1 MNLPINNNSLNV
13 ITGDEDNYLSY
24 WLKKSIKRA
33 SRIDII
39 VSFLMESG
47 VKMLVKDLEE
57 AIDRGAE
64 VRILTGNYLS
74 ITQPQALYMLRD
86 ALGDRINLR
95 FYSEKNKSFH
105 PKSYIFHYAD
115 DGEVFIGSSNISRGA
130 LTNSIE
136 WNYRL
141 AKRNSEEDFKAFAD
155 SFVDLWENHSYE
167 VDDKVLASYARS
179 WIRPKIYKNMFEGDQ
194 SNVVDMVEPR
204 GAQIEALYELKKTRE
219 EGFDKALVIASTGIG
234 KTYLAA
240 FDSREYEKVLFVA
253 HREEIIKQ
261 ALTSF
266 KNVSP
271 EKSTGLFYSEYK
283 EHDRD
288 AVFAIVNTLG
298 KKDYL
303 NEDFFAKDQF
313 DYIVIDEFH
322 HAAADTY
329 KRVLD
334 YFEPKFLLG
343 LTATPERMD
352 NKDVFELC
360 DYNVAYEIRLK
371 EAINRGELVPFDY
384 YGIHDDT
391 VDYDTIEFKNGRYN
405 DQDLEKALQIHKRAD
420 KILQNYKKYRS
431 KKALGFCTSKAH
443 AEYMAKFFNEQGVPS
458 AAVYSGD
465 QGEHTQYRNEA
476 INNLR
481 NGDLRVVFSVDMFN
495 EGLDVPSV
503 DLVMFLRPTQSPTIF
518 LQQLGRGLRKSR
530 EKDKLTVIDFIG
542 NYKKANLI
550 PFLLSGKPYSNGD
563 VLNKPVLEFEY
574 PEDCHID
581 FDLQVIDIFKKL
593 AERDLSIREMIEQ
606 EYYRVKE
613 LVDNRPSRTEF
624 FVHMDDEIYSRARR
638 SQSLNPFK
646 GYMEFLNDLDEL
658 SSEEI
663 DLKDSIAGDFVEMVE
678 KTSMSK
684 TYKMPVLLAFYND
697 GNLKM
702 EINDEDL
709 FASFKKFYSKSSNA
723 VDMIKDSSTKDFKEW
738 GKEKYVSLAKRNPVK
753 FLVRTHSEY
762 FYINHEGNMCLNDAL
777 GEFSGNKDFLDHFID
792 AINFRTKE
800 FYKNRLEKKMK
811 ELGVE

>member
-1 MNLPINNNSLNV
+1 MKIPKEAILNNV

-24 WLKKSIKRA
+24 WLKQSIKRA
-33 SRIDII
+33 NRIDII

-47 VKMLVKDLEE
+47 VKMLVEDLKD
-57 AIDRGAE
+57 AIDKGVK

-74 ITQPQALYMLRD
+74 ITQPQALYLLRD
-86 ALGDRINLR
+86 VLGDRIKLR

-105 PKSYIFHYAD
+105 PKAYIFHYED

-141 AKRNSEEDFKAFAD
+141 TKGNNVEDFKAFAD
-155 SFVDLWENHSYE
+155 SFENLWKNHSYDI
-167 VDDKVLASYARS
+167 DDKVLASYARS
-179 WIRPKIYKNMFEGDQ
+179 WIRPKIYKKMFEEDET
-194 SNVVDMVEPR
+194 NVLDIIEPR

-240 FDSREYEKVLFVA
+240 FDSKEYERVLFVA

-261 ALTSF
+261 AMNSF
-266 KNVSP
+266 GIVSP
-271 EKSTGLFYSEYK
+271 EKTTGLFYADKKDYE
-283 EHDRD
+283 RD

-298 KKDYL
+298 KDDYL
-303 NEDFFAKDQF
+303 NDDYFAKDAF
-313 DYIVIDEFH
+313 DYIIIDEFH
-322 HAAADTY
+322 HAAANTY

-371 EAINRGELVPFDY
+371 EAVNRGELVPFDY
-384 YGIHDDT
+384 YGVHDDT

-405 DQDLEKALQIHKRAD
+405 DQALEKALQINKRAD
-420 KILQNYKKYRS
+420 KIIQNFEKYSS
-431 KKALGFCTSKAH
+431 KRALGFCTSKAH
-443 AEYMAKFFNEQGVPS
+443 AEYMAKFFNENGIAS
-458 AAVYSGD
+458 AAVYSGE
-465 QGEHTQYRNEA
+465 QGEHTQGRDIA
-476 INNLR
+476 INNLK
-481 NGDLRVVFSVDMFN
+481 NGEVRVVFSVDMFN

-530 EKDKLTVIDFIG
+530 DKEKLIVIDFIG

-550 PFLLSGKPYSNGD
+550 PFLLSGRPYKKSD
-563 VLNKPVLEFEY
+563 VLKKPVLEFEY

-593 AERDLSIREMIEQ
+593 AQRDLSIKDMIEQ

-613 LVDNRPSRTEF
+613 LNNKKPTRTEM
-624 FVHMDDEIYSRARR
+624 FVLMDEDVYSRARR
-638 SQSLNPFK
+638 NASLSPFK
-646 GYMEFLNDLDEL
+646 GYLSFLNNLDEL
-658 SSEEI
+658 TLGEEKLKSS
-663 DLKDSIAGDFVEMVE
+663 LAGDFINMVE

-697 GNLKM
+697 GEMKM
-702 EINDEDL
+702 EIDDEDL
-709 FASFKKFYSKSSNA
+709 FKSFKIFYSNSSNA
-723 VDMIKDSSTKDFKEW
+723 VDMLKDSSTKNYKQW
-738 GKEKYVSLAKRNPVK
+738 GKDKYVDLAKRNPVH
-753 FLVRTHSEY
+753 FLVKTHSDY
-762 FYINHEGNMCLNDAL
+762 FYISEKGNMCLNESLREYVDNREFLGHFKDAV
-777 GEFSGNKDFLDHFID
+777 
-792 AINFRTKE
+792 NFRTKE

-811 ELGVE
+811 DLGIE